1 MNYING
7 TSPKETLEIT
17 AKIRYNAPET
27 PATLIPHKGWI
38 EIQFHSPQRAITP
51 GQAIVFYQGDKV
63 LGGGTIEVGLN
74 PANQLSE
81 LKEPTTVNTG

>member
-1 MNYING
+1 MADF
-7 TSPKETLEIT
+7 LEIT

-51 GQAIVFYQGDKV
+51 GQAIVFYQGNEV
-63 LGGGTIEVGLN
+63 LGGGTIEIGLK
-74 PANQLSE
+74 PVDQLND
-81 LKEPTTVNTG
+81 LREPTTVTTG